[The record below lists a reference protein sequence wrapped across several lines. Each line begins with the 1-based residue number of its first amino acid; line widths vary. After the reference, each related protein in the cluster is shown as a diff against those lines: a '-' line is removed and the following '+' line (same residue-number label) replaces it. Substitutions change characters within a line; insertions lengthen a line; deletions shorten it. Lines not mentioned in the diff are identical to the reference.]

1 MKAILASLVLIVSAS
16 TLIADSYS
24 TFSSVVNF
32 SASLK
37 DLVQSPNTISSK
49 LLYLIEGTIR
59 DVRVQKSEAG
69 FYAEADFV
77 DSEWQGLEDIKT
89 YKIVLIFAKDEFASR
104 VPDKPNRTNPT
115 FINPNSRGLALV
127 QYVRS
132 VPGENGDLVPV
143 FLVQEYRVLR

>member
-1 MKAILASLVLIVSAS
+1 MKAILASFVLFFSAS

-37 DLVQSPNTISSK
+37 DLVQSPNTINAK
-49 LLYLIEGTIR
+49 LLYLIEGTVR
-59 DVRVQKSEAG
+59 DVRVQKSDSG

-77 DSEWQGLEDIKT
+77 DSEWQGLDDIKT
-89 YKIVLIFAKDEFASR
+89 YKVILIFAKNEFANR
-104 VPDKPNRTNPT
+104 IPDKPNRTNPT
-115 FINPNSRGLALV
+115 FINSNSRGLALV

-132 VPGENGDLVPV
+132 VPGEDGDLVPV